1 MCIYSGDVKKKD
13 INYVSRYWLSYLSK
27 GKRDFKQTNGTQ
39 DNTPFA
45 GAEFCMLENLVLV
58 HFEQIAN
65 QKLTFFF
72 F

>member
-13 INYVSRYWLSYLSK
+13 INYVSGYWLSYLSK

-45 GAEFCMLENLVLV
+45 GA
-58 HFEQIAN
+58 
-65 QKLTFFF
+65 
-72 F
+72 